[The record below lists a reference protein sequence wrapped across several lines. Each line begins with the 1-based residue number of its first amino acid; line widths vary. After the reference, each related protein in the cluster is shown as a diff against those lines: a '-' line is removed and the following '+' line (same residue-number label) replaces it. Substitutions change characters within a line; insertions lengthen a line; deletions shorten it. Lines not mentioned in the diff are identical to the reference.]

1 MNKVVRLPRRIA
13 VEAGFAVSF
22 AAAGFAFYIGDRSPL
37 SIYLSAIG
45 MMAGIAAV
53 RIVAH
58 FRNLRE
64 DNKMDHASP
73 PFVHST
79 NGRPASKIGEIS
91 INDLLGR
98 DPILTDMNRVSD
110 YIRHRVVLITG
121 AGGSIG
127 SELCRQVAALSPEA
141 LLLLGHG
148 ENSIYQIEQELNER
162 FTHVA
167 TYPIIADIQ
176 DASRLEEIFVRFRPE
191 IVFHAAAH
199 KHVPLMESNPLEAVK
214 NNVLG
219 TKNVAEASLRFGARK
234 FVLVSSDKAV
244 NPTSIMGATKRVAEM
259 VVQQMNGKG
268 ITVFTTVRFGNV
280 LGSRGSVVPLF
291 QRQIAQGGPVT
302 VTHPDMVRYFM
313 TIPEAVQLV
322 MQAGGLAQGGE
333 IFILDMG
340 QPVRI
345 LDLATALI
353 RLSGFE
359 PDKDIQIKFTGL
371 RVGEK
376 MFEELLTAEEGLELT
391 VHERIFVGK
400 AMHFKEQQ
408 LKDVVGEFKWM
419 AGEGGTA
426 SEAKVK
432 SLLND
437 LIPTYAATGTK
448 EESLMP
454 LRVII

>member
-1 MNKVVRLPRRIA
+1 MNKVVHLPRRIA
-13 VEAGFAVSF
+13 VEAGIAISL
-22 AAAGFAFYIGDRSPL
+22 AAGIAFCMGDRSPV
-37 SIYLSAIG
+37 SFYLSAIG

-58 FRNLRE
+58 FSIYRE
-64 DNKMDHASP
+64 DNKMEHASP
-73 PFVHST
+73 PFAYST
-79 NGRPASKIGEIS
+79 NGRPASNNGEIS

-162 FTHVA
+162 FAHVT

-176 DASRLEEIFVRFRPE
+176 DASRLEEVFVRFRPE

-199 KHVPLMESNPLEAVK
+199 KHVPLMEVNPLEAVK

-259 VVQQMNGKG
+259 IVQQMNGKG

-340 QPVRI
+340 EPVRI

-353 RLSGFE
+353 RLSGLE

-391 VHERIFVGK
+391 IHERIFVGK

-408 LKDVVGEFKWM
+408 LKDILGEFKWM
-419 AGEGGTA
+419 AGEGGAA
-426 SEAKVK
+426 SDVKVK
-432 SLLND
+432 NLLNE
-437 LIPTYAATGTK
+437 LIPTYAAAATK

-454 LRVII
+454 LKVII